1 MVAVD
6 FSGWIKKVFGSS
18 LEAEDD
24 SLGPP
29 IEDYLKCESNCECPK
44 VPDAN
49 GVMRNHEAEYAAG
62 MSAGRWI
69 REQQIVRSLRIKAM
83 TLIGDARQEMLS
95 MADEIEGNR

>member
-1 MVAVD
+1 MKD
-6 FSGWIKKVFGSS
+6 FPDWIKQMIDPYS
-18 LEAEDD
+18 D

-29 IEDYLKCESNCECPK
+29 IEDYLSCDANCECPK

-69 REQQIVRSLRIKAM
+69 REQQIVRAM
-83 TLIGDARQEMLS
+83 RARAGELDGH
-95 MADEIEGNR
+95 ARLEILLLVEEIEGNKP